1 MEGYQAMRRREFLIG
16 AAIAAGGVRS
26 TWGQGSDKPK
36 LARIGIMTQ
45 NVGSLVKDPVHPD
58 DPKRTLELLDLPQ
71 VFSERFGVHYL
82 EPTCSH
88 FASTEKN
95 YLNEFKARIKKAGM
109 QLNQISLGALAQQ
122 AGQNMP
128 IMTISSPERANRIAA
143 IDLTKQ
149 WIDHAAS
156 LGCPRVMLHQG
167 LLAPEVRK
175 ETITALQAMTDYGKS
190 KNVKVTLELRQSD
203 WHVIVE
209 LLKST
214 GCWMNCHSQ
223 NPPEA
228 LRVMFPMSSGSMHFT
243 YGGGGRGRG
252 RGGNQPA
259 RDPGVVFHEQMQ
271 VIKEAGYQGIFSIE
285 HSGPDPYAAIQTVID
300 ALVKAV

>member
-1 MEGYQAMRRREFLIG
+1 MRRREFLIG
-16 AAIAAGGVRS
+16 AAIAAGGARS
-26 TWGQGSDKPK
+26 TWGQNSDKAK
-36 LARIGIMTQ
+36 LARIGSMTQ
-45 NVGSLVKDPVHPD
+45 NVGSLLKDPAHPD

-71 VFSERFGVHYL
+71 VLSEHFGVHYI
-82 EPTCSH
+82 EPTCAH
-88 FASTEKN
+88 FRSTEKD
-95 YLNEFKARIKKAGM
+95 YLDEFKARVKKAGM
-109 QLNQISLGALAQQ
+109 ELNQISLGALAQQ
-122 AGQNMP
+122 SGQSYP

-149 WIDHAAS
+149 WIEHAAY

-167 LLAPEVRK
+167 DLAPEVRK
-175 ETITALQAMTDYGKS
+175 ETITALTAMTEYGKS

-209 LLKST
+209 LLKAT

-243 YGGGGRGRG
+243 YGGGGRGR
-252 RGGNQPA
+252 RGNRDGNRGATQPP
-259 RDPGVVFHEQMQ
+259 RDPTVVFREQIA
-271 VIKEAGYQGIFSIE
+271 VIKEAHYNGIYSIE
-285 HSGPDPYAAIQTVID
+285 HSGPDPFAAVKTVAD
-300 ALVKAV
+300 ALVKVI

>member
-1 MEGYQAMRRREFLIG
+1 M
-16 AAIAAGGVRS
+16 
-26 TWGQGSDKPK
+26 WGHPETDKAK

-45 NVGSLVKDPVHPD
+45 NVQTLVKDPAHPD

-82 EPTCSH
+82 EPTCAH
-88 FASTEKN
+88 FASTEKG
-95 YLNEFKARIKKAGM
+95 YLDEFKARIKKASM

-122 AGQNMP
+122 SGQDMP

-149 WIDHAAS
+149 WIEHAAY

-167 LLAPEVRK
+167 HLAPEVRK
-175 ETITALQAMTDYGKS
+175 ETIAALQAMTDYGKS

-209 LLKST
+209 LLKDT

-228 LRVMFPMSSGSMHFT
+228 LRVMFPMTSGSMHLV
-243 YGGGGRGRG
+243 YGMGGRGR
-252 RGGNQPA
+252 RGNQPA
-259 RDPGVVFHEQMQ
+259 RDPLVVLHEQMQ
-271 VIKEAGYQGIFSIE
+271 AVKEARYNGIFSIE

-300 ALVKAV
+300 ALVKEI